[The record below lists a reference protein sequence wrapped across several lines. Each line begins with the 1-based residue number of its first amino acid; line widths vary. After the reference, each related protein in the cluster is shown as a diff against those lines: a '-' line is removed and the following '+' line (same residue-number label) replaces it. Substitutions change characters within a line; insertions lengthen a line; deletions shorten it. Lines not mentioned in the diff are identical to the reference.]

1 MRRSVRPLLG
11 LALAAVT
18 ALALPAQ
25 GPPVAR
31 GSSPAPV
38 AGRLAVVVADGR
50 VFLYPSRAP
59 SDGEGWFISRDGV
72 RLTREPMIGAQGPA
86 EFAEVVGPDMALVEG
101 IAGTSGSLPTWRRLR
116 AGGSATGIAQVLSPR
131 TALALGALYVDS
143 TVTAGAVHSY
153 EAQLVRLSRPDSVLR
168 RASAVVRVVTTLIPA
183 PAAPRGRARDGIIS
197 LAWPSPAFTA
207 ASDDPI
213 VAYVVER
220 ADSTGDFVRLTA
232 RPIMRLAEGE
242 SGHTDESAEPG
253 RLYRYRVRAADLIG
267 RLSAPSAVVTVRAPG
282 QRGPLPPVGVGASVE
297 DGRIRVVWTLPPEPQ
312 ARAYHVERSVAGDS
326 TYARVTRTP
335 IPYETPEFVDTLVRG
350 RTIYSYR
357 VRVLDDAGRVGPA
370 SNPAATRAVDNTAPG
385 APSTL
390 AVRPMPGHAV
400 QLTWR
405 APADRDLRGYEI
417 HRAEPRDT
425 VFARL
430 TGEPLAALAYADS
443 GYDGATLEPGRE
455 YTWRVVAVDSS
466 GNTSPFAS
474 VRYRLPDDEAPDAVR
489 SLLVRNVLGR
499 HVEVVWAPSPS
510 VDVVRYAVERSG
522 AAGSAPV
529 VVATV
534 SAEGALSVRDTTATK
549 GRLARWSVI
558 AIDSAGNRGP
568 ALTDTLTFRD
578 LSKPPAPRRVTAV
591 RAAGAT
597 TVKWERVVSLD
608 FRGYVVY
615 RAERTDGPRTRLTA
629 TPIAALEFVDR
640 AGTPTSRY
648 IVRAVDANGNESD
661 ESPVAVTVE
670 RRP

>member
-1 MRRSVRPLLG
+1 MRRALVATACLV
-11 LALAAVT
+11 LAAMR
-18 ALALPAQ
+18 AAAQ
-25 GPPVAR
+25 GPPT
-31 GSSPAPV
+31 APRTG
-38 AGRLAVVVADGR
+38 AAEQGGRLAVVVADGR
-50 VFLYPSRAP
+50 VFVYPSRAP

-72 RLTREPMIGAQGPA
+72 RVDREPMIGAQGPA
-86 EFAEVVGPDMALVEG
+86 EFAEIVGPDMAFVEE
-101 IAGTSGSLPTWRRLR
+101 IAGTRGSLPTWRRLR

-143 TVTAGAVHSY
+143 TVAPGSVHTY

-168 RASAVVRVVTTLIPA
+168 RVSAVVRVVTTVIPA
-183 PAAPRGRARDGIIS
+183 PAAPRGRVRDGMVSIT
-197 LAWPSPAFTA
+197 WPSPAFTG

-220 ADSTGDFVRLTA
+220 ADSAGAFARLTA
-232 RPIMRLAEGE
+232 RPIMRLVDRE
-242 SGHTDESAEPG
+242 SGHSDESAEPG

-267 RLSAPSAVVTVRAPG
+267 RLSEPSAVVTVRAPG
-282 QRGPLPPVGVGASVE
+282 QRGPLPPVAVGASVE
-297 DGRIRVVWTLPPEPQ
+297 EGRIRVVWTLPPEPQ
-312 ARAYHVERSVAGDS
+312 ARAYHVERSAGGDS
-326 TYARVTRTP
+326 AYVRVTRTP
-335 IPYETPEFVDTLVRG
+335 IPYESPEFVDTLVRG
-350 RTIYSYR
+350 RIIYSYR
-357 VRVLDDAGRVGPA
+357 VRVLDDAGRAGPP
-370 SNPAATRAVDNTAPG
+370 SNPAATRAIDNTAPA

-390 AVRPMPGHAV
+390 AVRPLLGHAV
-400 QLTWR
+400 RLTWR

-417 HRAEPRDT
+417 HRAEPGDT
-425 VFARL
+425 IFARL

-510 VDVVRYAVERSG
+510 VDVVRYAVERSA
-522 AAGSAPV
+522 AAGGAPV
-529 VVATV
+529 LVGTV
-534 SAEGALSVRDTTATK
+534 SASGALSIRDTTATK

-568 ALTDTLTFRD
+568 AVIDTLTFRD

-629 TPIAALEFVDR
+629 TPVTALEFVDR

-648 IVRAVDANGNESD
+648 LVRAIDANGNESD
-661 ESPVAVTVE
+661 ESPVAGTVE
-670 RRP
+670 RRQ